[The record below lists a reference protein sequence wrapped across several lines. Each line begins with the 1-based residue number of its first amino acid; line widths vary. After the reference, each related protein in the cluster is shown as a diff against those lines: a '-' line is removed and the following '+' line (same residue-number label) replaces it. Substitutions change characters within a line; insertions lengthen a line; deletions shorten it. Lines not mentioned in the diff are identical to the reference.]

1 MCVHTR
7 SYIREWRHATL
18 VKGCGDTPTPTFRKG
33 VIFLLFDFDKFA
45 NITARVFPD
54 DVGYSLG
61 DALSVFKYY
70 FERYEEHTGHPH
82 PPIRADQIVRIIR
95 AMPWLCETSKLSSCV
110 ELEPFCY
117 PSLIDKHFA
126 TKYRNC
132 DYNINHF
139 FSGKIREL
147 RFYEELY

>member
-1 MCVHTR
+1 M
-7 SYIREWRHATL
+7 I
-18 VKGCGDTPTPTFRKG
+18 
-33 VIFLLFDFDKFA
+33 FDFDKFA

-82 PPIRADQIVRIIR
+82 PAHPGRPDRADHP
-95 AMPWLCETSKLSSCV
+95 AMPWLCETSKFSSCV

-117 PSLIDKHFA
+117 PPLIDKHFA

>member
-1 MCVHTR
+1 M
-7 SYIREWRHATL
+7 
-18 VKGCGDTPTPTFRKG
+18 
-33 VIFLLFDFDKFA
+33 IFLLFDFDKFA
-45 NITARVFPD
+45 NITARVFPSD
-54 DVGYSLG
+54 GEYSLE

-95 AMPWLCETSKLSSCV
+95 TMPWLCETSKCGSCV

-117 PSLIDKHFA
+117 PPLIDKHFA
-126 TKYRNC
+126 TKYRHC
-132 DYNINHF
+132 DFNINHF
-139 FSGKIREL
+139 FTGKIREL

>member
-1 MCVHTR
+1 M
-7 SYIREWRHATL
+7 
-18 VKGCGDTPTPTFRKG
+18 
-33 VIFLLFDFDKFA
+33 IFLLFDFDKFA
-45 NITARVFPD
+45 NITARVFPSD
-54 DVGYSLG
+54 GEYSLE

-70 FERYEEHTGHPH
+70 FERYEEYTGHPH

-95 AMPWLCETSKLSSCV
+95 AMPWLCDGSCV

-117 PSLIDKHFA
+117 PPLIDKHFA

-139 FSGKIREL
+139 FTGKIREL